1 MILFYFILFYFI
13 STIYIYERK
22 MQKKLFE
29 IEFLTN
35 KHTLHIDYG
44 FGRRGIFN
52 TSTAGVAEALAVFE
66 ILINK

>member
-1 MILFYFILFYFI
+1 
-13 STIYIYERK
+13 

-52 TSTAGVAEALAVFE
+52 TSTAGVAEALAVIE
-66 ILINK
+66 ILINKKK